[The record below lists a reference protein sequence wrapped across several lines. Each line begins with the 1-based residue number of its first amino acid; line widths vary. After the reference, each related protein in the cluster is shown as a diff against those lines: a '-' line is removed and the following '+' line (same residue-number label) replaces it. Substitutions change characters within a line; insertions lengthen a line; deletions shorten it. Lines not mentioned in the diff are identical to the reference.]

1 MKESLEILKM
11 KKLAGLLT
19 EGEYA
24 KALLRENLDQELEAK
39 IKSKIEDVML
49 EPDTKMID
57 GVLHIDFDD
66 IGTLWMDTFEE
77 TFGREFDDVEGSDED
92 YNNFSK
98 IQDISYNLLSNNDEI
113 KVEFDNQM

>member
-19 EGEYA
+19 EGEYS
-24 KALLRENLDQELEAK
+24 KALLKENLDQELEAK
-39 IKSKIEDVML
+39 IKSKIEDIML

-57 GVLHIDFDD
+57 GVLHVDFDD
-66 IGTLWMDTFEE
+66 IGTLWMDTFKE